1 MERFDIRRM
10 ETEVLVNVDKFQDD
24 LETKDK
30 IEKKYILETV
40 VETMEETNLVE
51 NSLSKAILINTDE
64 FRNRLHHSF
73 DDISPLMY
81 LSLDQ
86 RRAFLQDI

>member
-1 MERFDIRRM
+1 M
-10 ETEVLVNVDKFQDD
+10 TEN
-24 LETKDK
+24 
-30 IEKKYILETV
+30 KYILEPV
-40 VETMEETNLVE
+40 FETIEEFNLVE

-64 FRNRLHHSF
+64 FRNKLHNSF

>member
-1 MERFDIRRM
+1 MERFDIRRT
-10 ETEVLVNVDKFQDD
+10 ETEVLVNDDKFQQD
-24 LETKDK
+24 LKTI
-30 IEKKYILETV
+30 IENKYIQEPVL
-40 VETMEETNLVE
+40 ETMEENNLVE
-51 NSLSKAILINTDE
+51 NSLSIAILINTDE
-64 FRNRLHHSF
+64 FRNRLHNSF